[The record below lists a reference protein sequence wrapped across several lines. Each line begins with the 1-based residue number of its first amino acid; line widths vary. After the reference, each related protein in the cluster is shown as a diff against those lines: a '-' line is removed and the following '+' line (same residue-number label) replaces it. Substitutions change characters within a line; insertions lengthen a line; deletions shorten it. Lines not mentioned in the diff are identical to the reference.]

1 MLSLLTEQPLHG
13 YEIIQQITARSGG
26 VWRPSPGSV
35 YPALQLLEDQRLIQG
50 EHTDGRRVFHL
61 TDAGRAHVAQHHAQ
75 LSAAWAGVTENVD
88 DAVVELR
95 DLLDQVAIAIRQMV
109 HAGTTTQITAARGLL
124 INTRRGLYRILAD
137 DDLPSDEP
145 ESSTSGRA

>member
-1 MLSLLTEQPLHG
+1 VLSLLTEQPLHG

-35 YPALQLLEDQRLIQG
+35 YPALRLLEDQRLIQG

-61 TDAGRAHVAQHHAQ
+61 TDAGRAHVAQHYAQ

-124 INTRRGLYRILAD
+124 TNTRRGLYRILAD

>member
-1 MLSLLTEQPLHG
+1 M
-13 YEIIQQITARSGG
+13 
-26 VWRPSPGSV
+26 
-35 YPALQLLEDQRLIQG
+35 
-50 EHTDGRRVFHL
+50 TD
-61 TDAGRAHVAQHHAQ
+61 
-75 LSAAWAGVTENVD
+75 NVN

-109 HAGTTTQITAARGLL
+109 HAGTTAQVAAARGLL

-145 ESSTSGRA
+145 ESATAGRA